1 MRVWTTNWPPLFVLC
16 VKFCCNSANYQ
27 TAGFVKKCTAV
38 ICTLML
44 LCHFKKNC
52 EHIHGVHTL
61 DLRVSEEHVYLR
73 ICNLEC
79 SIWCLYLWDTH
90 FTPVRAVGCWVGH
103 LNKEEQHFK
112 LPCACVYY
120 FLLVLERKKKS
131 GKKIPF
137 LVPSY
142 WCEIMNQRG
151 RVWGFWC
158 RVTIIPVADDNGSL
172 LLASR
177 PK

>member
-16 VKFCCNSANYQ
+16 IKFCCNSANYQ

-131 GKKIPF
+131 QEKKSPF
-137 LVPSY
+137 SFLPIDVKSWTRGVASEGFGAESPLFQ
-142 WCEIMNQRG
+142 WQMIM
-151 RVWGFWC
+151 VLFC
-158 RVTIIPVADDNGSL
+158 
-172 LLASR
+172 
-177 PK
+177 

>member
-16 VKFCCNSANYQ
+16 IKFCCNSANYQ

-61 DLRVSEEHVYLR
+61 DLWASEEHIYLR

-90 FTPVRAVGCWVGH
+90 FTRVRAVGCWMGH

-120 FLLVLERKKKS
+120 FLLVLERKKKVR
-131 GKKIPF
+131 KKNPLSRSF
-137 LVPSY
+137 LLMWNHEPEGSRLSILVQSPLFQ
-142 WCEIMNQRG
+142 WQMIM
-151 RVWGFWC
+151 VLFC
-158 RVTIIPVADDNGSL
+158 
-172 LLASR
+172 
-177 PK
+177 